1 MFPLPKTK
9 KISKQSYLLRGSRVL
24 KNTSTSIKFNNQGK
38 ENYQKKNT
46 WEITRTH
53 HDKLNIPLPTF
64 IIFMKT
70 WKSKEL

>member
-9 KISKQSYLLRGSRVL
+9 KLSKQSYLLRGSRVL

-46 WEITRTH
+46 
-53 HDKLNIPLPTF
+53 
-64 IIFMKT
+64 
-70 WKSKEL
+70 